1 MKIHKSFS
9 KLELIDIFK
18 HLDDTFIIDRE
29 LSKKEV
35 IEYINKN
42 FRKFKIT
49 NKKNNYNIQ
58 NNKELRL
65 FLKNENCNKILTIR
79 EKNNTILSAKRI
91 LNYCNNNFLLEHSTF
106 NSLDEIEKLAE
117 EISKYG
123 YISSVRK
130 AIKILNTDNKMKKKF
145 IVDIKNE
152 NKPETKV
159 NYHCQIRT
167 GLFRYDMLNC
177 KLEVLRED

>member
-1 MKIHKSFS
+1 MQSLNLVTVVGHNITMLPHMLDYYK
-9 KLELIDIFK
+9 DIVDNIFVVVYRQNE
-18 HLDDTFIIDRE
+18 DDGI
-29 LSKKEV
+29 
-35 IEYINKN
+35 
-42 FRKFKIT
+42 
-49 NKKNNYNIQ
+49 
-58 NNKELRL
+58 
-65 FLKNENCNKILTIR
+65 
-79 EKNNTILSAKRI
+79 
-91 LNYCNNNFLLEHSTF
+91 
-106 NSLDEIEKLAE
+106 LDEIEKLAE

-159 NYHCQIRT
+159 NYHCKIRT